1 MLTSS
6 AVSRYLGYSVSLIT
20 FVCGIIIVSGFA
32 LRNVPAQLR
41 LTFGVVL
48 ILWGIYRFVVTR
60 FRTREQDGQEDD
72 E

>member
-6 AVSRYLGYSVSLIT
+6 AVSTYLGYSVSAIT
-20 FVCGIIIVSGFA
+20 FVCGIAVVSG
-32 LRNVPAQLR
+32 LVLGNVPAQLR
-41 LTFGVVL
+41 VMFGIVL

-60 FRTREQDGQEDD
+60 FRMRQQNDQENA